1 METVGFELLSPRVG
15 CGLCDP
21 RIPLRGSW
29 QSSSSLE
36 CARGWQEDTGA
47 SGDVPSDG
55 GERPGPY
62 PGNIGMSPGGAEI
75 SSPGSP
81 LAPSAAS
88 VPPPRAG
95 LEQVRSGDCGR
106 SLPLISS

>member
-1 METVGFELLSPRVG
+1 METVGFELLLPRVG

-47 SGDVPSDG
+47 SSDVPSDG
-55 GERPGPY
+55 GERPGPC

-88 VPPPRAG
+88 VPPPPSRAG
-95 LEQVRSGDCGR
+95 TGLERGLRPQ
-106 SLPLISS
+106 PAPN